1 MKVTPIFLIVGII
14 ASAAQV
20 NAKIVSNPLVD
31 CESQGRLAAKIMT
44 FKLKGAS
51 EEKLTRA
58 MQATADTSPEYEIEA
73 NIGMQH
79 IKKAF
84 EIEAPKSRKD
94 HAKFAEKFGV
104 EQAAWCKEKTDIQL
118 PD

>member
-1 MKVTPIFLIVGII
+1 MALMMGII
-14 ASAAQV
+14 ASTVQV
-20 NAKIVSNPLVD
+20 NAKSVSNPLVD

-44 FKLKGAS
+44 LKLKGAS
-51 EEKLTRA
+51 KEKLTQA
-58 MQATADTSPEYEIEA
+58 MQATGDTSPEYEIEA

-94 HAKFAEKFGV
+94 HAKFAENFGV
-104 EQAAWCKEKTDIQL
+104 ERKAWCKANTDIQL